1 MNPIITVVV
10 PVYKNSYLRECIESV
25 LNQSFRDFELLLVED
40 GSPDNSG
47 AICDEYAAKDSRI
60 RVIHKQNEGII
71 KTRNRGGRKPK
82 ANGLYSVMMTTH

>member
-60 RVIHKQNEGII
+60 RVIHKQNEGIN
-71 KTRNRGGRKPK
+71 KTRNRGAGSQRRM
-82 ANGLYSVMMTTH
+82 GCIQ

>member
-25 LNQSFRDFELLLVED
+25 LNQSFRNFELLLVED

-47 AICDEYAAKDSRI
+47 AICDEYALKDSRI
-60 RVIHKQNEGII
+60 RVIHKQNEGINA
-71 KTRNRGGRKPK
+71 TRNRGAGSQRRM
-82 ANGLYSVMMTTH
+82 GCIQ

>member
-25 LNQSFRDFELLLVED
+25 LCQSFRDFELLLVED
-40 GSPDNSG
+40 ESPDNSG

-60 RVIHKQNEGII
+60 RVIHKQNEGIN
-71 KTRNRGGRKPK
+71 KTRMREAGGPRRM
-82 ANGLYSVMMTTH
+82 GCIQR